1 MSVNMGGRRL
11 TAILAADVA
20 GYSALMAENEI
31 DTVAALKGH
40 QSIILPMIVG
50 FAGRVIDTAGDGVLA
65 EFSSVL
71 NAVKCAIAIQETMLE
86 RNASVVPDRR
96 IQFRIG
102 INQGDV
108 LFDDD
113 RIFGDG
119 INVASRLEGLCEPG
133 GICISGKVYEEIK
146 SRFQIRYEDLGPQTL
161 KNIAEPVQAYR
172 ISVSSAPASRTT
184 QSAKSPLRNSLY
196 QLTGTKQG
204 MRRSAAAAL
213 VVAAVALG
221 VVGTFLLAP
230 RLSKAPAPQLSL
242 QVIDERIWSD
252 VASTGTVEAITQYLQ
267 RFPDGHHVAD
277 AQRLLKKTDE
287 SAWADAADVGTTTA
301 FARYLSQ
308 FPQGAHG
315 PQAKAR
321 IAELEHQAVDD
332 GAWSTALIGGS
343 KEAFNEYLKAYPSGI
358 HVAEASARISE
369 INASRSALCKVRYP
383 AALSAIPAPNT
394 LSCKQ
399 VVMVL
404 DGTCEPGAIKRVVA
418 GCSEQNIPTQT
429 FCVACDP
436 SFGRFGINFSVVTQ
450 EIANRLNLPQPR
462 GILLRTVNE
471 KGPAGSAGIR
481 PGDVIVMMD
490 GKELKENDDLYR
502 IIGATPAGKKIDVV
516 IIRDGKELTLPVT
529 LAR

>member
-1 MSVNMGGRRL
+1 MAGRRL
-11 TAILAADVA
+11 TAILAADIA
-20 GYSALMAENEI
+20 DYSALMGENEI

-40 QSIILPMIVG
+40 QSSILPMIVG
-50 FAGRVIDTAGDGVLA
+50 FEGRVIDTAGDGLLA

-71 NAVKCAIAIQETMLE
+71 NAVKCAVAIQETMLE
-86 RNASVVPDRR
+86 RNASVTPDRR
-96 IQFRIG
+96 MQFRIG

-108 LFDDD
+108 LFDGD

-172 ISVSSAPASRTT
+172 ISVSAALASRTIQRT
-184 QSAKSPLRNSLY
+184 KSPIRKSLN
-196 QLTGTKQG
+196 QLIGAK
-204 MRRSAAAAL
+204 RAFAAAL
-213 VVAAVALG
+213 VVTAVALG
-221 VVGTFLLAP
+221 VVGSFLVAP
-230 RLSKAPAPQLSL
+230 RLSTAPAPQLSL
-242 QVIDERIWSD
+242 QVIDERVWSD
-252 VASTGTVEAITQYLQ
+252 VVSTGTVEAITQYLQ
-267 RFPDGHHVAD
+267 RFPDGLHVVD
-277 AQRLLKKTDE
+277 AQRFLKKADE
-287 SAWADAADVGTTTA
+287 SAWTDAADVGTTTA
-301 FARYLSQ
+301 FTRYLSQ
-308 FPQGAHG
+308 FPQGAHA

-321 IAELEHQAVDD
+321 IAELDHHAVDD
-332 GAWSTALIGGS
+332 GAWSTALISGS

-358 HVAEASARISE
+358 HVAEAFARISE
-369 INASRSALCKVRYP
+369 INASRNALCKVRYP
-383 AALSAIPAPNT
+383 AALSAVPASNT

-418 GCSEQNIPTQT
+418 GCSEQNILRQT

-450 EIANRLNLPQPR
+450 EIANRLNLLQVR
-462 GILLRTVNE
+462 GILLTTVSE
-471 KGPAGSAGIR
+471 KGAAGSAGIR
-481 PGDVIVMMD
+481 PGDVVVMMD
-490 GKELKENDDLYR
+490 GKELRENDDLYR

-529 LAR
+529 LSR

>member
-1 MSVNMGGRRL
+1 MGGRRL
-11 TAILAADVA
+11 TAILAADIA
-20 GYSALMAENEI
+20 GYSALMGENEI
-31 DTVAALKGH
+31 GTLAALKGH

-50 FAGRVIDTAGDGVLA
+50 FEGRVIDTAGDGVLA

-71 NAVKCAIAIQETMLE
+71 NAVKCAVAIQETMLE

-96 IQFRIG
+96 MQFRIG

-146 SRFQIRYEDLGPQTL
+146 GRFQIRYEDLGPQTL

-172 ISVSSAPASRTT
+172 ISVSAAPASRTGP
-184 QSAKSPLRNSLY
+184 SAKSPLRESLN
-196 QLTGTKQG
+196 QLIGTKQG
-204 MRRSAAAAL
+204 MRRTVAAAL
-213 VVAAVALG
+213 VLTAVAFG
-221 VVGTFLLAP
+221 VVGTFLLP
-230 RLSKAPAPQLSL
+230 SRLSTAPAPLLSL
-242 QVIDERIWSD
+242 QAIDNRIWSD
-252 VASTGTVEAITQYLQ
+252 AVSTATVEAITQYLQ
-267 RFPDGHHVAD
+267 RFPDGLHVVD

-287 SAWADAADVGTTTA
+287 STWTDAADVGTTAA
-301 FARYLSQ
+301 FTRYLSQ
-308 FPQGAHG
+308 FPQGAHA
-315 PQAKAR
+315 PQAKAQ

-332 GAWSTALIGGS
+332 GAWSTALISGS
-343 KEAFNEYLKAYPSGI
+343 KEAFNEYLRAHPSGV

-369 INASRSALCKVRYP
+369 INASRSALCKARYP
-383 AALSAIPAPNT
+383 AALAAVPAAAT

-404 DGTCEPGAIKRVVA
+404 DGSCEPGAIRRVVA
-418 GCSEQNIPTQT
+418 GCSEQNIPRQT

-436 SFGRFGINFSVVTQ
+436 SFGRFGVNFSVVTQ
-450 EIANRLNLPQPR
+450 EIANRLNLPQAR
-462 GILLRTVNE
+462 GILLTTVSE
-471 KGPAGSAGIR
+471 KGAAGSAGIR
-481 PGDVIVMMD
+481 PGDVIVMID
-490 GKELKENDDLYR
+490 GKELKENEDFFR
-502 IIGATPAGKKIDVV
+502 ILGATPAGKKIDIL